1 MFADKFSKVENS
13 DAVSFLEKLNPMLDG
28 SSFSHL
34 DVTILKHSLDF
45 YSNCDFIEIN
55 DKNVYPPRILHLI
68 HNTAGDNYHI
78 LDGTNEVLYQLNQ
91 TVPIQLNEDNIVT
104 YVRFFFC
111 YVRGKHGVFQ
121 IIDGVD
127 DVHWKEEPAPNA
139 RKALGQMIEPLNLVA
154 VTDSGEFALRAS
166 IIFKDSLFES
176 SILVKKNGEV
186 SLTNQEILVED
197 IPVLDD
203 TFGH

>member
-1 MFADKFSKVENS
+1 MFADKFSKIENN

-28 SSFSHL
+28 SPFSHL
-34 DVTILKHSLDF
+34 DVTILKHDLSF

-55 DKNVYPPRILHLI
+55 DKHVHPARILHLI
-68 HNTAGDNYHI
+68 HNGSNDNYHI
-78 LDGTNEVLYQLNQ
+78 LDGTNETLYELNK
-91 TVPIQLNEDNIVT
+91 TVPIKLDENNIIT
-104 YVRFFFC
+104 YVRFFFS

-121 IIDGVD
+121 IIDSVD
-127 DVHWKEEPAPNA
+127 DINWKEEPAPNA
-139 RKALGQMIEPLNLVA
+139 RKALGKMVEPLNLVA
-154 VTDSGEFALRAS
+154 ITDSGEFALRAS

-176 SILVKKNGEV
+176 SIIVKKNGEI

-197 IPVLDD
+197 IPILDD